1 MAAAA
6 VVAAVAAP
14 PAVVFIVVAGVPLT
28 AKGPWK
34 EPRDRR
40 SCATS
45 TRCRIAASSSCS
57 FRAWS
62 DTAGELSDDA
72 AEKEEEHVP
81 EWRLRLSE
89 TLQMN
94 SAFAAGWT

>member
-14 PAVVFIVVAGVPLT
+14 PAVVFIVIAGVPLT

-72 AEKEEEHVP
+72 AEKEEEEAGVSAP
-81 EWRLRLSE
+81 EAE
-89 TLQMN
+89 EE
-94 SAFAAGWT
+94 